1 MKWKKT
7 NYLFSNMNDYKTAKQ
22 YLAALK
28 NELLTGQKTSLEQ
41 ANVPKDTSTED
52 NKYKSLNTQLI
63 SENEQLKEQIQ
74 NLQNELELIRG
85 ANGDVVNKYNQE
97 IETLKSRLEEEQF
110 EVDRCQ
116 KDNGLYVSLDSIL
129 EWAAEQHKDSK
140 DVTLIQN
147 MIYDRF
153 ELTKKGK
160 ELVRKLAVDELR
172 QIIVQHADQ
181 VIGIA
186 EKDSSV
192 IHTKKR

>member
-1 MKWKKT
+1 M
-7 NYLFSNMNDYKTAKQ
+7 NYLFDNMNDYKTAKQ

-28 NELLTGQKTSLEQ
+28 NELLTGKKVSLEQ
-41 ANVPKDTSTED
+41 PVVSQSTSTDD
-52 NKYKSLNTQLI
+52 NLYKSLQTQL
-63 SENEQLKEQIQ
+63 SDENKLLKEQIQ

-85 ANGDVVNKYNQE
+85 ANGDVINKYNQE
-97 IETLKSRLEEEQF
+97 IETLKSRLEEEQLK
-110 EVDRCQ
+110 VDRCQ

-129 EWAAEQHKDSK
+129 EWAAEQYKDSG
-140 DVTLIQN
+140 DVRLIQN

-181 VIGIA
+181 VIGVA
-186 EKDSSV
+186 EKDSSI
-192 IHTKKR
+192 IHSK

>member
-1 MKWKKT
+1 
-7 NYLFSNMNDYKTAKQ
+7 MNDYKTAKQ
-22 YLAALK
+22 YLTVLRK
-28 NELLTGQKTSLEQ
+28 ELLTGQKASLEQ

-63 SENEQLKEQIQ
+63 NENEQLKEQIQ

-85 ANGDVVNKYNQE
+85 TNEDVVNKYNQE
-97 IETLKSRLEEEQF
+97 IETPKKRLEEEQF
-110 EVDRCQ
+110 EVDRCP
-116 KDNGLYVSLDSIL
+116 KDNRLYVSLDSIL
-129 EWAAEQHKDSK
+129 EWAAEQHKDSR

-153 ELTKKGK
+153 DLSRKGK
-160 ELVRKLAVDELR
+160 DLVRKLAVDELR
-172 QIIVQHADQ
+172 HMISIQHVDQ

-192 IHTKKR
+192 IHTKRD